1 MYWIL
6 ISPRPQPSL
15 YAGQQRIFF
24 PFFPPKL
31 IYSPEMHRSDKS
43 RQCTKCLRL
52 RWLGCVCHH
61 LGSSAPVRGDIY
73 IKLGAQGQRGRHFA
87 AHTSASTLLRAYEVR
102 RALCLRYPLLRRFL
116 KTYAWYVDAE
126 NVTKHKVSSYPLFLH
141 PAPINNLSINT
152 RPGSPVLALLNK
164 NAGISY

>member
-1 MYWIL
+1 MTKVG
-6 ISPRPQPSL
+6 SVQSVS
-15 YAGQQRIFF
+15 G
-24 PFFPPKL
+24 
-31 IYSPEMHRSDKS
+31 SDGWVVS
-43 RQCTKCLRL
+43 VTTSAARL
-52 RWLGCVCHH
+52 R
-61 LGSSAPVRGDIY
+61 SEETFTE